1 MLAAVAAA
9 CESGA
14 VARPVRLRVELVVE
28 ELVSNTLNHG
38 YRGSAEGKGIW
49 MDVSFDGKGLRLRY
63 QDEGPP
69 FNPLES
75 GPGIAE
81 EAIRAGRAG
90 GLGGALIGTL
100 PIEARYARSG
110 GRNTLELHFPLT

>member
-1 MLAAVAAA
+1 MPEPSALPRFPASPSALPQMRAAVAAA

-49 MDVSFDGKGLRLRY
+49 MDVCLDGQGLRLRY

-69 FNPLES
+69 FN
-75 GPGIAE
+75 
-81 EAIRAGRAG
+81 
-90 GLGGALIGTL
+90 
-100 PIEARYARSG
+100 
-110 GRNTLELHFPLT
+110 